1 MNMRDLLNKLDTVSE
16 DSVSED
22 GRYYGHGHNFYQR
35 DNYYGNPRQ
44 YGDNW
49 NRNFGVGAGI
59 GVLGALAL
67 QNRGNQQQQY
77 PQGYY
82 PPQYPQGG
90 YPPQYPQ
97 GGYPPQYP
105 QGNYP
110 GTPPY
115 FPPGSQAAPMPGYIQ
130 QRNPAPSGST
140 TTTDGPAVPVG
151 PTTLGPT
158 TYYGPNGEKSD
169 KPFPQSPKPDNSA
182 GAPASTTTGANADA
196 DKEKTTK
203 ITRFKELLAKA
214 GVDKP
219 TGLDSVDKFNP
230 YSLTGDKPS
239 SSGFGIKVKE
249 SSDDGFA
256 RDPLLEKLR
265 LIERGHRL
273 YEGLTPDEYKE
284 LSKLYGDLS
293 VTYKNDPKLAPLFA
307 QYDKVPASWSSDADK
322 KPDATDPAKP
332 DTQSGAPTDTTKP
345 QQWGPGVL
353 HTGSVGPEVTAL
365 QNQLGIKPAD
375 GKFGPATKNAVM
387 AKQKEL
393 GVTVDGAWGP
403 KSKAAFAAKGGTA
416 GAPADTTK
424 TPTKTDNGEWTGS
437 AKDWGSAIGGG
448 LGAAVA
454 GGLGGAIGPAGV
466 IGGGVI
472 GHEVGSNLGGKA
484 GEWLGGVGD
493 KVGKSW
499 DAAAN
504 AWNGKSDPAA
514 AAPAG
519 TTITPAANNAPVS
532 SQQRLAQQN
541 VARMQA
547 KADQLKAAGREEG
560 TFVQDKLQ
568 PKESIEVNFA
578 DQLIES
584 FGYQSK

>member
-1 MNMRDLLNKLDTVSE
+1 MRDLLNKLDTVSE

-82 PPQYPQGG
+82 PPQYPQG
-90 YPPQYPQ
+90 Y
-97 GGYPPQYP
+97 YPPQYP

-140 TTTDGPAVPVG
+140 TTTDGPAVPV
-151 PTTLGPT
+151 
-158 TYYGPNGEKSD
+158 GPNGEKSD

-249 SSDDGFA
+249 SSNDGFA

-293 VTYKNDPKLAPLFA
+293 VTYKNDPQLAPLFA

-403 KSKAAFAAKGGTA
+403 KSKAAFATKGGTA

-519 TTITPAANNAPVS
+519 TTI
-532 SQQRLAQQN
+532 
-541 VARMQA
+541 
-547 KADQLKAAGREEG
+547 
-560 TFVQDKLQ
+560 